1 MRELERLAVAS
12 RKYGASLDFVFLG
25 GGNTSYKT
33 ADRLFIKPSGVT
45 LADIQVDDFI
55 AMDRSAIRALYTS
68 EIPGTPAAREEQVKN
83 MMAAAVTPPGG
94 GRPSVE
100 APLHEL
106 VDYAYVIHLHPG
118 TVNGMTCAVNGP
130 TVCEQLFPD
139 ALWVDYIDPGATLAM
154 EIKVIFDAIEGEQPR
169 IIFLQNHGVF
179 VGADTLEEIDD
190 IYTRIMDTLA
200 TAYTQAGV
208 STTLIQTDMNGEGLI
223 DKIPA
228 LRGAL
233 GDETALPIL
242 KTSDTA
248 FKPADGPLTPDHMV
262 YAKSYPCS
270 ITAGPVDIQDYT
282 NRFGFSPRVLV
293 MNTGAVVGI
302 GKDLKAAE
310 GVLTAARDA
319 ALVQQLTQ
327 AFGGPRFLADRER
340 LFIENWEV
348 ESYRQKVA
356 GETGSGAAA
365 RAKVCVV
372 TGGAQGFGLGIA
384 EGLAAEGAVVV
395 LADLNIAVAR
405 EAAVELNA
413 RFGADSAFALEVNI
427 ADEASVQRMA
437 DALVLTCGGVDLFV
451 ANAGVL
457 KAGSVKDLPLADW
470 EFVTRVNYTGYF
482 LCVKAIA
489 PVMALQNAA
498 CPGYWTDIIQINSK
512 SGLEGSNRNGAYS
525 GSKFGTIGLTQSF
538 AMELLTD
545 RIKVNSVCPGNF
557 FDGPLWSD
565 PERGL
570 FVQYLNSKKVPGA
583 KTVADVKAFYE
594 AKVPM
599 GRGCYPA
606 DVLKAILYLAGQTYE
621 TGQALPVTGGQVM
634 LN

>member
-1 MRELERLAVAS
+1 MRELEHLALAS
-12 RKYGASLDFVFLG
+12 GTYGANPNFVFLG

-33 ADRLFIKPSGVT
+33 ADTLYIKPSGVT
-45 LADIQVDDFI
+45 LADIHSEDFI
-55 AMDRSAIRALYTS
+55 AMDRSAIRALYEVEMPDSAT
-68 EIPGTPAAREEQVKN
+68 EREERVKH
-83 MMAAAVTPPGG
+83 MMARAVTPPGA

-106 VDYAYVIHLHPG
+106 IDYAYVIHLHPAK
-118 TVNGMTCAVNGP
+118 VNGMTCASNGP
-130 TVCEQLFPD
+130 AVCAHLFPE

-154 EIKVIFDAIEGEQPR
+154 EIKTIFTAIEGRQPQV
-169 IIFLQNHGVF
+169 IFLQNHGVF
-179 VGADTLEEIDD
+179 VGADTLEEIDEL
-190 IYTRIMDTLA
+190 YTHIMDSLE
-200 TAYTQAGV
+200 TAYQAAGV
-208 STTLIQTDMNGEGLI
+208 ATSLHQTDADRENLI
-223 DKIPA
+223 DRLPA
-228 LRGAL
+228 LRGSL
-233 GDETALPIL
+233 GDKTALPVVM
-242 KTSDTA
+242 TSPVS
-248 FKPADGPLTPDHMV
+248 FEPAKGPLTPDHMV
-262 YAKSYPCS
+262 YAKSYTCPM
-270 ITAGPVDIQDYT
+270 TQGPDDIMKYADSH
-282 NRFGFSPRVLV
+282 GFHPRVLV
-293 MNTGAVVGI
+293 LETGAVATVGSTI
-302 GKDLKAAE
+302 KAAK

-340 LFIENWEV
+340 QFIENWEV
-348 ESYRQKVA
+348 ESYRQKIA
-356 GETGSGAAA
+356 GGPAKAMGAAG
-365 RAKVCVV
+365 KVCVV

-384 EGLAAEGAVVV
+384 EGLAEEGAVVV
-395 LADLNIAVAR
+395 LADLNIAVA
-405 EAAVELNA
+405 EKAAEDLNQ

-427 ADEASVQRMA
+427 ADEESVQRMVE
-437 DALVLTCGGVDLFV
+437 ALVLACGGADLFV

-457 KAGSVKDLPLADW
+457 KAGSVKELSVADW
-470 EFVTRVNYTGYF
+470 EFVTKVNYTGYF

-489 PVMALQNAA
+489 PVMARQNAA
-498 CPGYWTDIIQINSK
+498 CPEYWTDIVQINSK

-538 AMELLTD
+538 AMELVTD

-565 PERGL
+565 PDRGL
-570 FVQYLNSKKVPGA
+570 FVQYLQSKKVPGA

-599 GRGCYPA
+599 GRGCFPA
-606 DVLKAILYLAGQTYE
+606 DVLKAILYVTGQTYE

>member
-1 MRELERLAVAS
+1 MRELESLAVAS
-12 RKYGASLDFVFLG
+12 RSYGANPEFVFLG

-45 LADIQVDDFI
+45 LADIQADDFI
-55 AMDRSAIRALYTS
+55 AMDRSAIRALYAADM
-68 EIPGTPAAREEQVKN
+68 PAAPAAREELVKN
-83 MMAAAVTPPGG
+83 MMAAAVTPPGA

-106 VDYAYVIHLHPG
+106 VDYAYVIHLHPAKI
-118 TVNGMTCAVNGP
+118 NGMTCAVNGP
-130 TVCEQLFPD
+130 AVCEDLFPD

-154 EIKVIFDAIEGEQPR
+154 EIKAIFDAVEGEQPR

-179 VGADTLEEIDD
+179 VGADTLEEIDA
-190 IYTRIMDTLA
+190 IYARIMATL
-200 TAYTQAGV
+200 TGAYMRAGV
-208 STTLIQTDMNGEGLI
+208 STTLIQTGVTVDGLM
-223 DKIPA
+223 DVIPA
-228 LRGAL
+228 LRGTL
-233 GDETALPIL
+233 GDDNALPVLKTAETA
-242 KTSDTA
+242 
-248 FKPADGPLTPDHMV
+248 FEPATGPLTPDHMV

-270 ITAGPVDIQDYT
+270 IMAGPADILDYAD
-282 NRFGFSPRVLV
+282 RFGFTPRVLL
-293 MNTGAVVGI
+293 MSGGAVIGVG
-302 GKDLKAAE
+302 KNLKAAE

-319 ALVQQLTQ
+319 ALVQQLTR
-327 AFGGPRFLADRER
+327 AFGGPRFLGDTER

-348 ESYRQKVA
+348 ESYRQKIA
-356 GETGSGAAA
+356 GGTGADTSA
-365 RAKVCVV
+365 RGKVCVV

-384 EGLAAEGAVVV
+384 EGLAAVGAVVV
-395 LADLNIAVAR
+395 LADVNIAVAR
-405 EAAVELNA
+405 QAAAELNA
-413 RFGADSAFALEVNI
+413 RFGADSAVSVEVNI
-427 ADEASVQRMA
+427 ADEGSVQRMIKS
-437 DALVLTCGGVDLFV
+437 LVLTCGGVDLFI

-457 KAGSVKDLPLADW
+457 KAGSVKELPLADW
-470 EFVTRVNYTGYF
+470 EFVTKVNYTGYF
-482 LCVKAIA
+482 LCVKAVA
-489 PVMALQNAA
+489 PVMARQNAA
-498 CPGYWTDIIQINSK
+498 RPGYWTDIVQINSK
-512 SGLEGSNRNGAYS
+512 SGLEGSNRNGAYA

-538 AMELLTD
+538 AMELVTD

-570 FVQYLNSKKVPGA
+570 FVQYLRSKKVPGA

-606 DVLKAILYLAGQTYE
+606 DVLKAILYLTAQTYE